1 MRNEILEYFRKANGN
16 YVSGEQISR
25 DLNVSRTAIWKH
37 INILKSRGY
46 IFESSTRKGYRLI
59 YAPNLLTPLEIASVL
74 HTETLGKKVVYF
86 ESTPSTNEEA
96 KRLQGKA
103 RKRGRSSWQ
112 RNKRPAAD
120 ALQGILFSF
129 CERDLVF
136 CHFPSHVFPDGGI
149 KEHAPCSS
157 RRLPR
162 YPPSRTC

>member
-74 HTETLGKKVVYF
+74 HTETLGKKVF
-86 ESTPSTNEEA
+86 ILNRHRPQMKKP

-120 ALQGILFSF
+120 ALQGIFILLLRKGFGFLSFSVPRF
-129 CERDLVF
+129 
-136 CHFPSHVFPDGGI
+136 
-149 KEHAPCSS
+149 S
-157 RRLPR
+157 RWRHQRARSLQQ
-162 YPPSRTC
+162 

>member
-74 HTETLGKKVVYF
+74 HTETLGKKSHQRVVNLVDLRP
-86 ESTPSTNEEA
+86 EQAEV
-96 KRLQGKA
+96 L
-103 RKRGRSSWQ
+103 RS
-112 RNKRPAAD
+112 
-120 ALQGILFSF
+120 
-129 CERDLVF
+129 
-136 CHFPSHVFPDGGI
+136 
-149 KEHAPCSS
+149 
-157 RRLPR
+157 
-162 YPPSRTC
+162 

>member
-59 YAPNLLTPLEIASVL
+59 YAPNLLTPLERKWFIL
-74 HTETLGKKVVYF
+74 NRHRPQMKK
-86 ESTPSTNEEA
+86 P

-120 ALQGILFSF
+120 ALQGIFILLLRKGFGFLSFSVPRF
-129 CERDLVF
+129 
-136 CHFPSHVFPDGGI
+136 
-149 KEHAPCSS
+149 S
-157 RRLPR
+157 RWRHQRARSLQQ
-162 YPPSRTC
+162 

>member
-96 KRLQGKA
+96 KKIA
-103 RKRGRSSWQ
+103 REGAEEGTIVVQ

-120 ALQGILFSF
+120 ALQGIFILLLRKGFGFLSFSVPRF
-129 CERDLVF
+129 
-136 CHFPSHVFPDGGI
+136 
-149 KEHAPCSS
+149 S
-157 RRLPR
+157 RWRHQRARSLQQ
-162 YPPSRTC
+162 